1 MSPVERS
8 ATISTTS
15 PRAVSGRTDVTVWG
29 DILTL
34 VASRMGIMGT
44 VIDGVC
50 RDSVRSRELSYPVFS
65 RGRWMR
71 TGKDRV
77 QLVGIEVPVTVGQVR
92 VRPGDVLVG
101 DGDGIVVVPQERER
115 EVLDTVLAIE
125 ETEERIRQE
134 INKGTRLDLAR
145 KQLGYH
151 SLQTRR

>member
-1 MSPVERS
+1 
-8 ATISTTS
+8 
-15 PRAVSGRTDVTVWG
+15 
-29 DILTL
+29 
-34 VASRMGIMGT
+34 
-44 VIDGVC
+44 
-50 RDSVRSRELSYPVFS
+50 
-65 RGRWMR
+65 
-71 TGKDRV
+71 
-77 QLVGIEVPVTVGQVR
+77 
-92 VRPGDVLVG
+92 VLVG